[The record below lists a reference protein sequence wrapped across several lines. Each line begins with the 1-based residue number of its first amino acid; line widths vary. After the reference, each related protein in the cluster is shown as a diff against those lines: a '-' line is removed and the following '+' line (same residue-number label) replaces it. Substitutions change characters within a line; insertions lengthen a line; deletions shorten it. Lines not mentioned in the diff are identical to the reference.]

1 MKQVGPHVGYGSD
14 VFHAANRFFRK
25 RELQGLKAA
34 PGKKVRRGV
43 ESKDLDVSGIT
54 LEGESE
60 QAVKVYDTCDD
71 VRRKINAFLRKPDV
85 TQAAFCRE
93 IAKSFP
99 GDRKVQSKQLN
110 DFLGK
115 KGATAGN
122 TSCVYYGSYVF
133 FEKHRL
139 KEGKAKTQMRE
150 EMEKIHPGGM
160 NTTEVMN
167 YVTCFGNERPYT
179 DKYVLRT
186 VAEAGQR
193 FDLIVCANKAL
204 DQDASAAQIAPAV
217 DEKRTTIAIIQN
229 GVGNEEPFRKRF
241 PRTTIISCVTWT
253 AATQPEPGQFEQI
266 KSEDLQIGLYPNKY
280 LDSGSEQEKLD
291 RFSALLRQGNTVF
304 NVVPDIQVLR
314 WEKVVWNVA
323 WNSLTTL
330 TQLDTHAWLS
340 SSPGAKLMTHKLMT
354 EVIDVAIACNVPLD
368 HELADR
374 LIDRIL
380 SIGPI
385 SSSMAMDC
393 QAGREMEVDIIL
405 GYPLRKA
412 RELGVATPML
422 EALHTIL
429 VAVNHRLKKH

>member
-1 MKQVGPHVGYGSD
+1 MSAAKHIDVLVYGLGAIGS
-14 VFHAANRFFRK
+14 FYAFILSR
-25 RELQGLKAA
+25 A
-34 PGKKVRRGV
+34 PTVRLTVVAR
-43 ESKDLDVSGIT
+43 SNFS
-54 LEGESE
+54 
-60 QAVKVYDTCDD
+60 AVKERGIVLNSESHG
-71 VRRKINAFLRKPDV
+71 RHI
-85 TQAAFCRE
+85 
-93 IAKSFP
+93 IAP
-99 GDRKVQSKQLN
+99 SK
-110 DFLGK
+110 
-115 KGATAGN
+115 
-122 TSCVYYGSYVF
+122 
-133 FEKHRL
+133 
-139 KEGKAKTQMRE
+139 
-150 EMEKIHPGGM
+150 
-160 NTTEVMN
+160 
-167 YVTCFGNERPYT
+167 
-179 DKYVLRT
+179 VLRT